1 MDVNRDFVP
10 NKDIPGSSS
19 FDDPVSII
27 FACVFSIAP
36 EE

>member
-1 MDVNRDFVP
+1 MDVDSDFIP
-10 NKDIPGSSS
+10 NKDIPGSPS

-27 FACVFSIAP
+27 SRVFSIAP